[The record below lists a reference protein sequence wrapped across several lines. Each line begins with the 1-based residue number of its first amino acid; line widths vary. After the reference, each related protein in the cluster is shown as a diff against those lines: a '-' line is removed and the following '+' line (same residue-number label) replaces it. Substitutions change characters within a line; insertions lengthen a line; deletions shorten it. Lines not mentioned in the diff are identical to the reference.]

1 MKTDKSVLLLGSIV
15 MTIVYVVLN
24 RGILAEGP
32 LIYLVFLVIYVSG
45 AIGLKVGE
53 WLDRRR

>member
-1 MKTDKSVLLLGSIV
+1 MKTDKSILLLGSVV

-24 RGILAEGP
+24 RDILAEGP
-32 LIYLVFLVIYVSG
+32 LIYLLFLVIYISG
-45 AIGLKVGE
+45 AIGWKVGE